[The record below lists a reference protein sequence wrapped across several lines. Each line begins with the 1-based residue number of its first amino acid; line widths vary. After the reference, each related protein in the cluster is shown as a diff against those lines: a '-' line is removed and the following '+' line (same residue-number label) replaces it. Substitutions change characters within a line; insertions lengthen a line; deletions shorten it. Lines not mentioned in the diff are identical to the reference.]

1 MENAHPITTTTTTD
15 HNSTTNNN
23 NNNKSSSTC
32 SPNNNS
38 TGGSTSNISRKFKGK
53 GGPDNSKFRYR
64 GVRQRS
70 WGKWVAEIREPR
82 KRTRKWLGTFATA
95 EDAARAYDRAA
106 IIFYGSRAQLNL
118 QPSNPP
124 PHHHPNSSSS
134 SSSSSSSN
142 HTSSSYSSSTQ
153 TLRPLLPRPPG
164 STVLPYS
171 VPYHH
176 IYPTI
181 NSSLLCPSLQNPSN
195 NQTVLVQ
202 PQQQHHPQCYPLIHV
217 DHVDRHHVNAGGPTT
232 FGNPSSSSYNGML
245 LYDREVNSL
254 VGSVNSSLSLSCNG
268 TRTGVVVE
276 GGTLPEQPVQQ
287 ELQPPP
293 SSVGP
298 LLSPVF
304 WPEEISDVDYNTT
317 APPTLWDDADSF
329 LLDF

>member
-1 MENAHPITTTTTTD
+1 MDNPHPITTTTPTD
-15 HNSTTNNN
+15 HNSTSTA
-23 NNNKSSSTC
+23 NKSSSTC
-32 SPNNNS
+32 SSNNS
-38 TGGSTSNISRKFKGK
+38 TSTSSSNNISRKFKGK

-106 IIFYGSRAQLNL
+106 LIFYGSRAQLNL

-124 PHHHPNSSSS
+124 PHHPN
-134 SSSSSSSN
+134 SSSSN

-153 TLRPLLPRPPG
+153 TLRPLLPRPSG
-164 STVLPYS
+164 TQLPYNI
-171 VPYHH
+171 PYYHH

-181 NSSLLCPSLQNPSN
+181 NSSLLCPSLQNPN
-195 NQTVLVQ
+195 NQTVVQ
-202 PQQQHHPQCYPLIHV
+202 QQQHHHQCYPLIHV
-217 DHVDRHHVNAGGPTT
+217 DHVDHIDHHHVNGAGPTT
-232 FGNPSSSSYNGML
+232 FGNPSSTTYNGML
-245 LYDREVNSL
+245 YDEAVNSL
-254 VGSVNSSLSLSCNG
+254 VGSVNSSLSLSCNNG
-268 TRTGVVVE
+268 RQPGVVVE
-276 GGTLPEQPVQQ
+276 EGTLPELPMQQ
-287 ELQPPP
+287 ELQPMS

-304 WPEEISDVDYNTT
+304 WPEEIHDVDYNSTT

>member
-1 MENAHPITTTTTTD
+1 MEVQGQ
-15 HNSTTNNN
+15 
-23 NNNKSSSTC
+23 
-32 SPNNNS
+32 
-38 TGGSTSNISRKFKGK
+38 GGSGQQQIQVQ
-53 GGPDNSKFRYR
+53 GGAPEEL
-64 GVRQRS
+64 
-70 WGKWVAEIREPR
+70 GKWVAEIREPR

-124 PHHHPNSSSS
+124 THHHPNSSSS

-153 TLRPLLPRPPG
+153 TLRPLLPRPSG
-164 STVLPYS
+164 SAVLPYS

-195 NQTVLVQ
+195 NQTVLVPQ
-202 PQQQHHPQCYPLIHV
+202 QQQQHHHHHQCYPLIHV
-217 DHVDRHHVNAGGPTT
+217 DHVDHHHVNAGGPTT
-232 FGNPSSSSYNGML
+232 FGNPSRSSYNGML
-245 LYDREVNSL
+245 YDHEVNSL

-268 TRTGVVVE
+268 TQTGVVVE
-276 GGTLPEQPVQQ
+276 GGTLPVLPVQQ

-304 WPEEISDVDYNTT
+304 WPEGISDVDYNTT